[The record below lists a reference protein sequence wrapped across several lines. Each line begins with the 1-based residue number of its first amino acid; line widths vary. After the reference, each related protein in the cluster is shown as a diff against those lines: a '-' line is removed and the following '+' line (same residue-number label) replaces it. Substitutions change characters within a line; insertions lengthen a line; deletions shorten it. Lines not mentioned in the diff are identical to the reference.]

1 MTLMQVIRAI
11 EGIALSQQ
19 SINLVVE
26 NDVFRLNGKPDARYG
41 VFAWT
46 QGQHTTSIDS
56 NVMTYQF
63 TFYYVDRLNEDKS
76 NQIEVQSVG
85 IQTLDNIIRE
95 LDAEGLYV
103 SNNCSMRTF
112 NQRFLDECAGV
123 FCNVSI
129 DVPVGSLCPENVMV
143 TDGGFTFAFNDSFR
157 IF

>member
-11 EGIALSQQ
+11 EGIALRQA

-26 NDVFRLNGKPDARYG
+26 NDVFRLNAKPDARYG

-46 QGQHTTSIDS
+46 QGQHSTSIDS
-56 NVMTYQF
+56 ATMTYQF

-85 IQTLDNIIRE
+85 IQTLGNIIRQM
-95 LDAEGLYV
+95 DAEGLYV
-103 SNNCSMRTF
+103 NAGYTMRTF

-129 DVPVGSLCPENVMV
+129 DVPAGSLCPENL
-143 TDGGFTFAFNDSFR
+143 DEDDFNDDNSM